1 MDKFVFKISKND
13 DDRSTTDDQ
22 KSTPTLTSLD
32 TKCKVAPSKLQ
43 DIIQMQ
49 ANNKHDIGLFLG
61 KSVDNTLKYE
71 MLMSPWNPCSAYDFK
86 ADIGVV
92 APSLT
97 KLCVTRWS
105 ESHKA
110 LRKYYENFLLI
121 VEALEYLKVNAN
133 KDTSLKATCHLNS
146 VTTSQFIVCLRIIA
160 KYSATIEPIT
170 NSLQGINCDL
180 FSANKHIKDLIKY
193 ISDDRANNEEMFLIL
208 MKDINMYLNELGIT
222 LMTPRVSSKQTL
234 RNNPPSSG
242 PEDYYR
248 KSIYIP
254 YLDSLITSLN
264 ERFPEDNSKYEIIS
278 VHPKYLKQTKKEE
291 FIIQLQNLKSFYGE
305 FIENIEEE
313 GLVWYNMWKEK
324 NDDNMDFLKLL
335 DEVTFLPS
343 IKKCIL
349 IAATLPST
357 TCSVERS
364 FSSLKRLKTWLRST
378 VTENRLNGLALMNI
392 YKTFVQAQKSNII
405 DEAIKLFAM
414 EPRRMQFLFNDQ

>member
-1 MDKFVFKISKND
+1 MNPPKRKNTFMDKFVFKISKND

-32 TKCKVAPSKLQ
+32 TKCE

-61 KSVDNTLKYE
+61 KSVDNTLTYE

-86 ADIGVV
+86 ADIGVGKI
-92 APSLT
+92 P
-97 KLCVTRWS
+97 
-105 ESHKA
+105 
-110 LRKYYENFLLI
+110 FL
-121 VEALEYLKVNAN
+121 
-133 KDTSLKATCHLNS
+133 
-146 VTTSQFIVCLRIIA
+146 IIA

-234 RNNPPSSG
+234 RNNPSSSG

-278 VHPKYLKQTKKEE
+278 VHP
-291 FIIQLQNLKSFYGE
+291 N
-305 FIENIEEE
+305 
-313 GLVWYNMWKEK
+313 
-324 NDDNMDFLKLL
+324 
-335 DEVTFLPS
+335 
-343 IKKCIL
+343 
-349 IAATLPST
+349 
-357 TCSVERS
+357 
-364 FSSLKRLKTWLRST
+364 SLKRLKTWLRST
-378 VTENRLNGLALMNI
+378 VTENRLNGLALVNI
-392 YKTFVQAQKSNII
+392 YKTFVQAQKSNIF